1 MPIETPLT
9 SLVAQLSRVGLR
21 PEKRLV
27 DQILAYGP
35 AARTEL
41 LHLATKLEDLHTTE
55 SVATTLGPLHA
66 LRLLGEIP
74 DVDMI
79 MPLLSGLP
87 VEIYGDED
95 VPARLY
101 GTELLQIIGR
111 IGAPAI
117 PALMAVAHDTSASDA
132 MRSAAVNALAFV
144 AAYAPETR
152 DEVIGIARGLLA
164 DLSETIL
171 ATSAAATL
179 ADLGDKASYRAIMDA
194 YRNKQLDQER
204 APAATV
210 RQFLLSGGR
219 QDLSCV
225 QHPLWERYEHHG
237 PFPAQPQAGR

>member
-1 MPIETPLT
+1 MRIDTPLT
-9 SLVAQLSRVGLR
+9 NLVAQLSRVGLR
-21 PEKRLV
+21 PEQRLV

-41 LHLATKLEDLHTTE
+41 LHLATNLEALHTALPT
-55 SVATTLGPLHA
+55 ALGPLHA
-66 LRLLGEIP
+66 LRLLGELP
-74 DVDMI
+74 DVALI

-117 PALMAVAHDTSASDA
+117 PALLAVAHDTTASDA

-152 DEVIGIARGLLA
+152 EEVLGIARGLLA
-164 DLSETIL
+164 DLSATIL
-171 ATSAAATL
+171 ATAAAATL
-179 ADLGDKASYRAIMDA
+179 ADLGDRESYRPIMDA

-225 QHPLWERYEHHG
+225 KHPLGERYDHHG
-237 PFPAQPQAGR
+237 PFPAQPNAQ